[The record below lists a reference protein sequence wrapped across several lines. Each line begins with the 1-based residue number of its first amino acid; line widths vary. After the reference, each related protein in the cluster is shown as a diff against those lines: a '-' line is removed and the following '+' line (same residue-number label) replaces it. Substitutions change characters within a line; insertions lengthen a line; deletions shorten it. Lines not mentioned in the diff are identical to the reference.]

1 MKKIKKLLAMIMA
14 MTMVLGMAISVS
26 AASTEA
32 SIKISGLT
40 ENDGTQIKVFPVVLW
55 DEATNRWKVSEWV
68 SEGNI
73 TLTTKPTSANWDGLK
88 TDATKEGTT
97 AVPVPNTQIVIEGKT
112 ATISGLD
119 IGMYLVLASG
129 DETTYEVMGV
139 QTYTYGEDDT
149 LIGPLQAEVYAKG
162 QTYPIEKKFTTDDA
176 ELIAGYGENISYT
189 INAIFP
195 SFGENQIDRT
205 FWIKDDPD
213 GLSIQNVEVKVS
225 EITLRKGT
233 DYTIT
238 PELPAAKDAEV
249 KIEFTADFIGDN
261 NEHATQP
268 VEITVTAKVES
279 TTSYSNSASS
289 NKGSDSTTVKRSTG
303 SMTLTK
309 VNEDYSEV
317 LTGAEFEIYD
327 EKNALLGF
335 VETGNPNEYRPFIES
350 TDEASSKVTTLKV
363 GTEEDGATKGQIKIV
378 GLGDGTYTIKET
390 KAPDGYAIGDD
401 VIKTIEYKEAATG
414 FEEDNAVNIVFDV
427 QNSKL
432 ASLPSTGGIG
442 TTIFTIG
449 GCAIMIAA
457 AALYFVNRRKSEEN

>member
-14 MTMVLGMAISVS
+14 MTMVFGMAISVS
-26 AASTEA
+26 AVSTEA

-55 DEATNRWKVSEWV
+55 DDSTNEWKVSDWV
-68 SEGNI
+68 SVGNI

-88 TDATKEGTT
+88 EDATKEGTLAT
-97 AVPVPNTQIVIEGKT
+97 PVYNKEVSGKEV
-112 ATISGLD
+112 TITGLD

-129 DETTYEVMGV
+129 DKTTYEVMGV

-149 LIGPLQAEVYAKG
+149 LIGPLQADVYAKG
-162 QTYPIEKKFTTDDA
+162 QTYPIEKNFTTEDA
-176 ELIAGYGENISYT
+176 ELIAGYGETISYT

-195 SFGENQIDRT
+195 SFGENQKDRT
-205 FWIKDDPD
+205 FWIEDKPS
-213 GLSIQNVEVKVS
+213 GLSIQEVEVKVNGS
-225 EITLRKGT
+225 SVTKDT
-233 DYTIT
+233 DYTVT
-238 PELPAAKDAEV
+238 PVMPAAKDESV
-249 KIEFTADFIGDN
+249 KIEFTSGFIGN
-261 NEHATQP
+261 ENEHATQP

-289 NKGSDSTTVKRSTG
+289 NKGSDSTTVERSTG

-309 VNEDYSEV
+309 VNEDGSEV
-317 LTGAEFEIYD
+317 LTGAEFELYD
-327 EKNALLGF
+327 DNNTQLAF
-335 VETGNPNEYRPFIES
+335 VATTNPNEYRPFIEG
-350 TDEASSKVTTLKV
+350 TDEPNSKVTKLVV
-363 GTEEDGATKGQIKIV
+363 GNEEDGATKGQIKIV

-390 KAPDGYAIGDD
+390 KAPDGYAIGEE
-401 VIKTIEYKEAATG
+401 ITKTIDYVANPTG
-414 FEEDNAVNIVFDV
+414 TETNNAINIVFDV
-427 QNSKL
+427 QNTKL